1 MKTQFTIHPA
11 LERDIQEFIDHT
23 RVERGFSEHTA
34 TGYERDLKQYAAW
47 LTHDEITQIR
57 QVTPTHVLRF
67 AHELR
72 AARPNKVTKGRIY
85 APGSVARKLAAVRS
99 WHKFLARERNYLDPS
114 AKLDSAKLQR
124 RLPQVLSI
132 EQTSALLDSPSLAEP
147 VGVRDRALLEL
158 LYGSGLRAA
167 ELCELRLQDVDFTTG
182 FVRCRGKGDKERMV
196 PVGESAR
203 QAIQDY
209 IGFARVKLLGVKD
222 GAKGVKGAKGV
233 RQQQTSILFVGK
245 RGKPLSRASLYV
257 IVRHHAERAALP
269 AWVTPHTLRH
279 SFATHLLQGG
289 ADLRAIQEMLGHVDI
304 ATTQIYTHV
313 ETHHLRASYL
323 KAHPRA

>member
-1 MKTQFTIHPA
+1 MKTQFAIHPA
-11 LERDIQEFIDHT
+11 LERDIQEFVDHT

-34 TGYERDLKQYAAW
+34 TGYERDLKQYAEW
-47 LTHDEITQIR
+47 LTHDEITQVR

-85 APGSVARKLAAVRS
+85 APGSVARKIAAVRS
-99 WHKFLARERNYLDPS
+99 WHKFLARERGYPDPS

-124 RLPQVLSI
+124 RLPQVLSV
-132 EQTSALLDSPSLAEP
+132 EQTNALLDSPSLSEP

-196 PVGESAR
+196 PLGGSSR
-203 QAIQDY
+203 QTLQDY
-209 IGFARVKLLGVKD
+209 IGFARVKLLSIKAAGKT
-222 GAKGVKGAKGV
+222 V
-233 RQQQTSILFVGK
+233 RQQQVSVLFVGE
-245 RGKPLSRASLYV
+245 RGNPLSRASLYH
-257 IVRHHAERAALP
+257 IVRHHAERAGLP

-313 ETHHLRASYL
+313 ETHHLRATYL

>member
-1 MKTQFTIHPA
+1 MKTQHTIHPA
-11 LERDIQEFIDHT
+11 LERDIQEFVDHT

-34 TGYERDLKQYAAW
+34 MGYERDLKQYAAW
-47 LTHDEITQIR
+47 LSQDEITAVR
-57 QVTPTHVLRF
+57 QVTPSHVLRF

-85 APGSVARKLAAVRS
+85 APGSVARKIAAVRS
-99 WHKFLARERNYLDPS
+99 WHKFLARERNYPDPS

-124 RLPQVLSI
+124 RLPQVLSV

-158 LYGSGLRAA
+158 LYASGLRAS

-196 PVGESAR
+196 PLGEAAR

-209 IGFARVKLLGVKD
+209 IGFARIKLLSVKAA
-222 GAKGVKGAKGV
+222 AKTV
-233 RQQQTSILFVGK
+233 RQQQVSILFVGE
-245 RGKPLSRASLYV
+245 RGNPLSRASLYH
-257 IVRHHAERAALP
+257 IVRHHAARAGLP
-269 AWVTPHTLRH
+269 LWVTPHTLRH

-313 ETHHLRASYL
+313 ETHHLRATYL